1 MSAKSVDNSTAPSL
15 RVGQPGPERVV
26 QGEVSGLGHHLPP
39 VLCQRVA
46 RDAGHLGNINDTMEN

>member
-1 MSAKSVDNSTAPSL
+1 MSTKSVDNITAPSL
-15 RVGQPGPERVV
+15 RLGQPGPERVV

-46 RDAGHLGNINDTMEN
+46 RDAGHLGNIDDKIEN